1 MAYKEIH
8 TIIQFNKLIEKELD
22 LRHMAFQNLDFTQA
36 NSNVKECTFEDC
48 IFLGCTLPDT
58 VRTKIDASS
67 LIFPKIK
74 VPYNVYRSQLYNAY
88 DLYKGYSIDDPST
101 FDSYFDAKVYEH
113 YLRTGKHANDIK
125 ETLARSLHDH
135 SMTDAMYD
143 FLEKFDEQMIVG
155 IMGGHGLLRTDPI
168 FRQIVGISKEL
179 TERGFLMVS
188 GGGPGAMEATHLG
201 AWMAGRTQEEV
212 DEAIAVVSS
221 APSYHDEGWLHTA
234 LVVVRDYPQ
243 KNYYSLGIPTWLYG
257 HEPSTPFATHIAKY
271 FENAIREDGILT
283 IAKGGVIYTP
293 GSAGTMQ
300 EIFQDAVQNHYLSFG
315 YASPMIFLG
324 KEYWTKEM
332 PVYTLLE
339 NLLQEGRY
347 KNLMLSLTDESQDI
361 IDLLTG
367 YPFGKEN
374 D

>member
-22 LRHMAFQNLDFTQA
+22 LRHLAFQNLDFSQA
-36 NSNVKECTFEDC
+36 NPNVKECTFEDC
-48 IFLGCTLPDT
+48 IFMGCTLPDT

-188 GGGPGAMEATHLG
+188 GGGPGAMEATHKKK
-201 AWMAGRTQEEV
+201 WMK
-212 DEAIAVVSS
+212 
-221 APSYHDEGWLHTA
+221 L
-234 LVVVRDYPQ
+234 
-243 KNYYSLGIPTWLYG
+243 
-257 HEPSTPFATHIAKY
+257 
-271 FENAIREDGILT
+271 
-283 IAKGGVIYTP
+283 
-293 GSAGTMQ
+293 
-300 EIFQDAVQNHYLSFG
+300 
-315 YASPMIFLG
+315 
-324 KEYWTKEM
+324 
-332 PVYTLLE
+332 
-339 NLLQEGRY
+339 
-347 KNLMLSLTDESQDI
+347 
-361 IDLLTG
+361 
-367 YPFGKEN
+367 
-374 D
+374 

>member
-22 LRHMAFQNLDFTQA
+22 LRHLAFQNLDFSQA
-36 NSNVKECTFEDC
+36 NPNVKECTFEDC

-58 VRTKIDASS
+58 VRTKIDTSS

-101 FDSYFDAKVYEH
+101 FDSYFDAKVYDH

-143 FLEKFDEQMIVG
+143 FLEKYDEQMIVG

-221 APSYHDEGWLHTA
+221 APSFRDEGWLHTA

-243 KNYYSLGIPTWLYG
+243 KNYNSLGIPTWLYG

-339 NLLQEGRY
+339 KLLQEGRY

-374 D
+374 A

>member
-22 LRHMAFQNLDFTQA
+22 LRHLAFQNLDFSQA
-36 NSNVKECTFEDC
+36 NPNVKECTFEDC

-88 DLYKGYSIDDPST
+88 DLYKGYSIDDPNT
-101 FDSYFDAKVYEH
+101 FDSYFDAKVC
-113 YLRTGKHANDIK
+113 KHANDIK

-143 FLEKFDEQMIVG
+143 FLEKFDDQMIVG

-221 APSYHDEGWLHTA
+221 APSFHDEGWLHTA